1 MKEEIKFLYANEQ
14 KKPMSIQM
22 YGISYC
28 DGSYHHTRKNSLIT
42 VIEYIYSGEGYIIK
56 DGVKTRVGAGS
67 IYILPA
73 GTDHEYFSSD
83 KNPWVKIFMNIYGEL
98 PITLLSGFFLND
110 KYIFD
115 GGETKPLFDVIKTL
129 ISSNETTEELNDR
142 LCRIYFE
149 ILFRLNAEYHLE
161 SKNYEAIALKKYID
175 NNSSRIISN
184 KELAKQIFRST
195 DYCIKLFKS
204 EFNITPYDYQ
214 LEMKIKTA
222 KLMLCDTFIPI
233 SEIAKTVGYYDTQY
247 FSNLFKSKCGMSPRE
262 YRKTKRLIK
271 NNKTGN

>member
-1 MKEEIKFLYANEQ
+1 MKEEIKFLYANEP

-28 DGSYHHTRKNSLIT
+28 DGSYHHTRKNSQIT

-56 DGVKTRVGAGS
+56 DGVQTPVGAGS

-98 PITLLSGFFLND
+98 PITLLAGFFLND

-115 GGETKPLFDVIKTL
+115 SGETKPLFDVIKAL

-149 ILFRLNAEYHLE
+149 ILFKLNAEYHLE
-161 SKNYEAIALKKYID
+161 SKNYEAITLKKYID
-175 NNSSRIISN
+175 NNSSKIISN

-195 DYCIKLFKS
+195 DYCVKLFKS

-233 SEIAKTVGYYDTQY
+233 SEIAKMVGYYDAQY

-271 NNKTGN
+271 KQ